1 MFVKNFAIKIMSF
14 KVNYVKIN
22 VTRVLFFRDQ
32 FVIEVV
38 IQAIMLIIPKSV
50 NLAKLKIVKNV

>member
-38 IQAIMLIIPKSV
+38 IQAIMLINPKSV